1 MTTKARAL
9 LSLLL
14 VVLATMFLVN
24 CSPYSCRVTF
34 GASTCTPSGSGIGS
48 GGGGGGGGGG
58 GAASAFAFAV
68 DQNGTMDGYTLN
80 SSAGTFQLTPGYIAP
95 TIPPNDPGAGMV
107 IAQKQFVYAAFE
119 QSGDEI
125 FGWSVNSSGSLTPLS
140 GFPISPVLNLPIVGF
155 NQYNLATNPDGTLLF
170 VSDTASEEIL
180 VYQISSSG
188 ALTAVGVPVS
198 TAPVEPGNLT
208 TDGLGNFLYVSEDVS
223 GSHTGVEV
231 LAYSIGTG
239 VNAGVLTALPST
251 AGNPFPFPMWQLQGD
266 ASGKYLIG
274 TTGNT
279 VSFSGLDDK
288 HLYVFSIQQSGANAG
303 AITQVGAPFATFNS
317 PFNIA
322 VQPASSGGEFVYS
335 FSFNDART
343 GYNPVE
349 GFQLDTASAA
359 LSAITGSPFSN
370 IATGHWGQF
379 DQSGAFLFVY
389 SSSSVVSGVT
399 GTQLGVL
406 DVSSTG
412 VLTQP
417 ISPATLT
424 TPGYWAVTDPQ

>member
-80 SSAGTFQLTPGYIAP
+80 SSAGTFQFTPGYIAP
-95 TIPPNDPGAGMV
+95 TIPLNDPGVGMV
-107 IAQKQFVYAAFE
+107 IAQKQFVYAVFE
-119 QSGDEI
+119 LENLVY
-125 FGWSVNSSGSLTPLS
+125 GWSINSSTGALTALFTPMALSL
-140 GFPISPVLNLPIVGF
+140 NAPIVGF
-155 NQYNLATNPDGTLLF
+155 NQYNIATNPAGTLLF
-170 VSDTASEEIL
+170 VSDTGANEIL
-180 VYQISSSG
+180 VYQIGSSG
-188 ALTAVGVPVS
+188 ALTAVAGSPFSTPVQ
-198 TAPVEPGNLT
+198 PGNLT
-208 TDGLGNFLYVSEDVS
+208 TDGLGKYLYVTENGS
-223 GSHTGVEV
+223 GHTGLEV
-231 LAYSIGTG
+231 LAYSISTG
-239 VNAGVLTALPST
+239 ANPGVLTVVPGS
-251 AGNPFPFPMWQLQGD
+251 PFPFAMWQLQGD
-266 ASGKYLIG
+266 ASGNYLVG
-274 TTGNT
+274 TSGKTASFTGP
-279 VSFSGLDDK
+279 DDD
-288 HLYVFSIQQSGANAG
+288 HLYVFRIQPSGANAG
-303 AITQVGAPFATFNS
+303 AISQVPGSPITTTYS

-335 FSFNDART
+335 FSINDADT
-343 GYNPVE
+343 GYNPIE
-349 GFQLDTASAA
+349 GFQLDTTTGA
-359 LSAITGSPFSN
+359 LTKITGSPFSGV
-370 IATGHWGQF
+370 ATGHWGQF

-389 SSSSVVSGVT
+389 SSAVSGGVAS
-399 GTQLGVL
+399 TQLGVV